1 METKDRTGQTWKHV
15 GNEKKKRRRDIAREG
30 NHREDTI
37 QRMQR
42 NKVKLQRVKGEAG
55 EIGERIAEGRC

>member
-1 METKDRTGQTWKHV
+1 MRNETKR
-15 GNEKKKRRRDIAREG
+15 RRRDIAREG

-42 NKVKLQRVKGEAG
+42 KKVELIFTESKGRGRRNRRKDRGRSMLRKKNKTN
-55 EIGERIAEGRC
+55 

>member
-1 METKDRTGQTWKHV
+1 M
-15 GNEKKKRRRDIAREG
+15 GNKKKKRRRDIAREG